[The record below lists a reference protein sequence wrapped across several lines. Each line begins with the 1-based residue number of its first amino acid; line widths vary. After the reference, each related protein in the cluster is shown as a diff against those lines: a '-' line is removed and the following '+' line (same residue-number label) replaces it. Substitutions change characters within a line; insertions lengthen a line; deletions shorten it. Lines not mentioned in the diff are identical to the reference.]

1 MEDGL
6 AAGVQYVGMSRRRVS
21 PQTYSKSKA
30 SASVQH
36 DSGHGG
42 MLEWTCQHVY
52 DWLGTVEDLDEGIA
66 VTARSNKVDGRYS
79 HLLHSAFA

>member
-1 MEDGL
+1 M
-6 AAGVQYVGMSRRRVS
+6 VWPQVS
-21 PQTYSKSKA
+21 PQTYSESKA

-36 DSGHGG
+36 DPGHGG
-42 MLEWTCQHVY
+42 MLEWTCQHAY

-66 VTARSNKVDGRYS
+66 VAARSNKVDGRFS

>member
-1 MEDGL
+1 
-6 AAGVQYVGMSRRRVS
+6 
-21 PQTYSKSKA
+21 
-30 SASVQH
+30 
-36 DSGHGG
+36 

-66 VTARSNKVDGRYS
+66 VVARSNKVDGRFS